1 MLSEYKNLMADG
13 LWRNN
18 VIFTQLLAL
27 CPLMAVTTT
36 ATNGLGMGLVTAA
49 VLTVSN
55 LLVSLIR
62 HQVPNQIRIPIFT
75 LLIAALVTLVDQ
87 AMNAWLHDLH
97 RVLGLFIALIV
108 VNCAILGRAEAY
120 AIKNPPLAATID
132 GIATGLGFTLG
143 LVLVGGCREILGSGT
158 LFSGASLLLG
168 PHFQFME
175 LTLLPGYR
183 GFLLMMLP
191 PGGFIMMGL
200 LLGAIRLAK
209 RAFSQSREPAAVAT
223 SDVAEAQGG
232 CHP

>member
-1 MLSEYKNLMADG
+1 MNKNPYWELMADG

-36 ATNGLGMGLVTAA
+36 ATNGLGMGLVTLL
-49 VLTVSN
+49 VLVASN
-55 LLVSLIR
+55 VLVSLIR
-62 HQVPNQIRIPIFT
+62 NQVPSQIRIPIFT

-108 VNCAILGRAEAY
+108 VNCAILGRAEAF
-120 AIKNPPLAATID
+120 AVKNRPLASAVD
-132 GIATGLGFTLG
+132 GLATGLGFTLG
-143 LVLVGGCREILGSGT
+143 LVIVGGCREILGSGT
-158 LFSGASLLLG
+158 LFAGASLLLG
-168 PHFQFME
+168 PQFHFME
-175 LTLLPGYR
+175 STILPGYR

-200 LLGAIRLAK
+200 LLGGIRLGK
-209 RAFSQSREPAAVAT
+209 RLTSKEHANDSVAPA
-223 SDVAEAQGG
+223 AEAQGG

>member
-1 MLSEYKNLMADG
+1 MNKNPYWELMADG

-18 VIFTQLLAL
+18 VVFTQLLAL

-36 ATNGLGMGLVTAA
+36 ATNGLGMGLVTLLVVVA
-49 VLTVSN
+49 SN
-55 LLVSLIR
+55 ILVSLIR
-62 HQVPNQIRIPIFT
+62 NLVPNQIRIPIFT
-75 LLIAALVTLVDQ
+75 LLIASLVTLVDQ

-108 VNCAILGRAEAY
+108 VNCAILGRAEAF
-120 AIKNPPLAATID
+120 AVKNRPLAAAVD
-132 GIATGLGFTLG
+132 GLATGLGFTLG
-143 LVLVGGCREILGSGT
+143 LVIVGGCREILGSGT

-168 PHFQFME
+168 PHFHFME

-200 LLGAIRLAK
+200 LLGGIRLGK
-209 RAFSQSREPAAVAT
+209 RLTSKANSTETIAPAAEV
-223 SDVAEAQGG
+223 QGV
-232 CHP
+232 CHL

>member
-1 MLSEYKNLMADG
+1 MSNTSDGVQARPWYKLEVAKHLAFIMGMDDKGVASHYRDM
-13 LWRNN
+13 
-18 VIFTQLLAL
+18 LLAL
-27 CPLMAVTTT
+27 ARGEKGLNPMAD
-36 ATNGLGMGLVTAA
+36 AMMDG
-49 VLTVSN
+49 
-55 LLVSLIR
+55 IR
-62 HQVPNQIRIPIFT
+62 QYF
-75 LLIAALVTLVDQ
+75 
-87 AMNAWLHDLH
+87 
-97 RVLGLFIALIV
+97 
-108 VNCAILGRAEAY
+108 
-120 AIKNPPLAATID
+120 IKNPPLAATID

-209 RAFSQSREPAAVAT
+209 RAFSQSREPAAVAPT
-223 SDVAEAQGG
+223 DVAEAQGG

>member
-1 MLSEYKNLMADG
+1 MNKNPYWELMADG

-36 ATNGLGMGLVTAA
+36 ATNGLGMGLVTLL
-49 VLTVSN
+49 VVVFSN

-62 HQVPNQIRIPIFT
+62 NLVPNQIRIPIFT
-75 LLIAALVTLVDQ
+75 LLIASLVTLVDQ

-108 VNCAILGRAEAY
+108 VNCAILGRAEAF
-120 AIKNPPLAATID
+120 AVKNRPLASAVD
-132 GIATGLGFTLG
+132 GLATGLGFTLG
-143 LVLVGGCREILGSGT
+143 LVIVGGCREILGSGT
-158 LFSGASLLLG
+158 LFAGASLLLG
-168 PHFQFME
+168 PQFHFME
-175 LTLLPGYR
+175 LTILPGYR

-200 LLGAIRLAK
+200 LLGGIRLCK
-209 RAFSQSREPAAVAT
+209 RLTSKENASVPVAPGT
-223 SDVAEAQGG
+223 EAQGG

>member
-1 MLSEYKNLMADG
+1 MTVNMQVNLGGLVMANPVTDASGTFAAGREYSDFV
-13 LWRNN
+13 N
-18 VIFTQLLAL
+18 VAG
-27 CPLMAVTTT
+27 MGAVTT
-36 ATNGLGMGLVTAA
+36 LVLVA
-49 VLTVSN
+49 SN

-62 HQVPNQIRIPIFT
+62 AIVPNQIRIPIFT

-87 AMNAWLHDLH
+87 AMNAWMHDLH

-108 VNCAILGRAEAY
+108 VNCAILGRAEAF
-120 AIKNPPLAATID
+120 AIKNRPLAATVD

-175 LTLLPGYR
+175 LTILPGYR

-200 LLGAIRLAK
+200 LLGAIRLSKRVFSKAK
-209 RAFSQSREPAAVAT
+209 DSAAVGT
-223 SDVAEAQGG
+223 TEVVEAQGG
-232 CHP
+232 CQP

>member
-1 MLSEYKNLMADG
+1 MNKNPYWELMADG

-18 VIFTQLLAL
+18 VVFTQLLAL

-36 ATNGLGMGLVTAA
+36 ATNGLGMGLVTLLVVVA
-49 VLTVSN
+49 SN
-55 LLVSLIR
+55 ILVSLIR
-62 HQVPNQIRIPIFT
+62 NLVPNQIRIPIFT
-75 LLIAALVTLVDQ
+75 LLIASLVTLVDQ

-108 VNCAILGRAEAY
+108 VNCAILGRAEAF
-120 AIKNPPLAATID
+120 AVKNRPLAAAVD
-132 GIATGLGFTLG
+132 GLATGLGFTLG
-143 LVLVGGCREILGSGT
+143 LVIVGGCREILGSGT
-158 LFSGASLLLG
+158 LFAGASLLLG

-200 LLGAIRLAK
+200 LLSGIRLGK
-209 RAFSQSREPAAVAT
+209 RLTSKASSTESIAPAAEV
-223 SDVAEAQGG
+223 QGG
-232 CHP
+232 CHL

>member
-1 MLSEYKNLMADG
+1 MEKISYRALLADG
-13 LWRNN
+13 LWHNN

-62 HQVPNQIRIPIFT
+62 HQVPTQIRIPIFT

-168 PHFQFME
+168 VMTQ
-175 LTLLPGYR
+175 L
-183 GFLLMMLP
+183 FL
-191 PGGFIMMGL
+191 
-200 LLGAIRLAK
+200 
-209 RAFSQSREPAAVAT
+209 
-223 SDVAEAQGG
+223 
-232 CHP
+232 HN

>member
-1 MLSEYKNLMADG
+1 MEKISYRALLADG
-13 LWRNN
+13 LWHNN

-108 VNCAILGRAEAY
+108 VNCAILGRAEA
-120 AIKNPPLAATID
+120 
-132 GIATGLGFTLG
+132 
-143 LVLVGGCREILGSGT
+143 
-158 LFSGASLLLG
+158 
-168 PHFQFME
+168 
-175 LTLLPGYR
+175 
-183 GFLLMMLP
+183 
-191 PGGFIMMGL
+191 
-200 LLGAIRLAK
+200 
-209 RAFSQSREPAAVAT
+209 
-223 SDVAEAQGG
+223 
-232 CHP
+232 

>member
-1 MLSEYKNLMADG
+1 MLQEYKNLMADG

-18 VIFTQLLAL
+18 VIFTQMLAL

-36 ATNGLGMGLVTAA
+36 ATNGLGMGLVTAL
-49 VLTVSN
+49 VVTCSN

-62 HQVPNQIRIPIFT
+62 NVVPNQIRIPIFT

-87 AMNAWLHDLH
+87 AMNAWMHDLH
-97 RVLGLFIALIV
+97 RVLGLFISLIV

-120 AIKNPPLAATID
+120 AMKNKPLAAAID
-132 GIATGLGFTLG
+132 GLATGLGFTLG
-143 LVLVGGCREILGSGT
+143 MVIIGGFREILGSGT

-168 PHFQFME
+168 PHFTFME
-175 LTLLPGYR
+175 LTVLPGYH
-183 GFLLMMLP
+183 GFLLMLLP

-200 LLGAIRLAK
+200 LLAGIRLMRNLGEKKA
-209 RAFSQSREPAAVAT
+209 AAVAT
-223 SDVAEAQGG
+223 TTTGG

>member
-1 MLSEYKNLMADG
+1 MNKNPYWELMADG

-36 ATNGLGMGLVTAA
+36 ATNGLGMGLVTLL
-49 VLTVSN
+49 VLVASN
-55 LLVSLIR
+55 VLVSLIR
-62 HQVPNQIRIPIFT
+62 NQVPSQIRIPIFT

-108 VNCAILGRAEAY
+108 VNCAILGRAEAF
-120 AIKNPPLAATID
+120 AVKNRPLASAVD
-132 GIATGLGFTLG
+132 GLATGLGFTLG
-143 LVLVGGCREILGSGT
+143 LVIVGGCREILGSGT
-158 LFSGASLLLG
+158 LFAGASLLLG
-168 PHFQFME
+168 PQFHFME
-175 LTLLPGYR
+175 LTILPGYR

-200 LLGAIRLAK
+200 LLGGIRLGK
-209 RAFSQSREPAAVAT
+209 RLTSKEHASATVAPA
-223 SDVAEAQGG
+223 AEAQGG
-232 CHP
+232 CQP